1 MTPLI
6 APGGVHH
13 FLQSGTTLR
22 LFLQSGNTLRLF
34 HQRTCAL
41 PLFISL
47 NSAVHALGMQTV
59 ILEAADA
66 SDDAGAEEVAAAV
79 PVGLLSYTSVH
90 KEPGSPRRAARAA
103 ATHYRASGDWFV
115 NFTGSITVYNTRLV
129 TSALLQFDGG
139 ATAALHYLKQ
149 PGAFPMRKAPQ
160 PIRRWKPEQ
169 TAQMVQDILRL
180 QTCRRGKR

>member
-1 MTPLI
+1 MRPLI

-34 HQRTCAL
+34 HRRTCAL

-66 SDDAGAEEVAAAV
+66 SDDAGAEVAAAV

-103 ATHYRASGDWFV
+103 ATHYRASGD
-115 NFTGSITVYNTRLV
+115 
-129 TSALLQFDGG
+129 
-139 ATAALHYLKQ
+139 
-149 PGAFPMRKAPQ
+149 
-160 PIRRWKPEQ
+160 
-169 TAQMVQDILRL
+169 
-180 QTCRRGKR
+180 